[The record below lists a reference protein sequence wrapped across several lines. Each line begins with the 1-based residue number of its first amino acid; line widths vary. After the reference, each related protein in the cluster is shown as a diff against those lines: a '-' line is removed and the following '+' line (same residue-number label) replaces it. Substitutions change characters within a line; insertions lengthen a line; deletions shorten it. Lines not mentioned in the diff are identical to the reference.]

1 MVRLAAVEVTES
13 AALVTTHRYSPSSL
27 SATAAIMYEAELA
40 PVVILTPFVCHWYM
54 RLSPMAVTVKVADC
68 PGTTNVSETGWTVI
82 MGGFTAEDGGR
93 KEGKEQLM
101 NGVNRES

>member
-1 MVRLAAVEVTES
+1 
-13 AALVTTHRYSPSSL
+13 
-27 SATAAIMYEAELA
+27 
-40 PVVILTPFVCHWYM
+40 
-54 RLSPMAVTVKVADC
+54 MAVTVKVADC
-68 PGTTNVSETGWTVI
+68 PGTTNNCESGWTVI